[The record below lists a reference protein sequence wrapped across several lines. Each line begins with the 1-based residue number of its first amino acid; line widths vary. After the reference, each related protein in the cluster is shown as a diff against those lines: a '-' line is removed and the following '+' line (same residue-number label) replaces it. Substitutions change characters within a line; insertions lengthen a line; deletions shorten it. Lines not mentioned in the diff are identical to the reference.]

1 MSVRLC
7 YLERIQRGGLLR
19 AARIIG
25 HGVDLRW
32 PEATTPVVDSVDA
45 ALPWIDR
52 GAEFVQEHLSNTRS
66 AGRLEALVLDVDG
79 AMCSWVTGLGSDH
92 QAVAAAA
99 RMGSVSDHHLADS
112 PGSESAS
119 VTPVTYFASDE
130 VDSTIQPLGQPADDV
145 PSAPSSGEGG
155 GVAILSRLKK
165 SGSKTSSAPV
175 GRRGILA
182 ACELPGRLFVDALD
196 RRGVEVGR
204 AITLW
209 HALAQA
215 WDPSSKLSPSG
226 SGSTGLTSA
235 NACAVLLIDAGNEAN
250 VEDKDAAPPRLV
262 WAWSRRGE
270 LLAGGSMRLAHVR
283 GESGSEITLGKEEAS
298 RLAAEWLAWSMQLG
312 ISPRRVVC
320 VFPENTRENDSARAF
335 GTALGAAWNGAMI
348 DAVVTRDPIG
358 DTLERL
364 ALALESTSEKL
375 IETTP
380 GAALVE
386 LSSRPGGAHR
396 SMYKWIAIAVLAAS
410 VVMGVVAWQ
419 AKRSAERISESSM
432 VWYEKGMTAAKDALG
447 TSPIDP
453 MQSLRDEVRLRE
465 RELIPP
471 SRVVPAKPILEE
483 LETVSMV
490 ISHEDLT
497 LETLDLSSATLVR
510 ITITAKDIKTLEAVT
525 DALRQI
531 SNSRVNRWE
540 ADYREFNDPKGGKAV
555 RATLSATWQDTGA
568 KSE

>member
-1 MSVRLC
+1 M
-7 YLERIQRGGLLR
+7 LR

-25 HGVDLRW
+25 HGVDVRW
-32 PEATTPVVDSVDA
+32 PELATPMVDSVDS

-52 GAEFVQEHLSNTRS
+52 GTEFVEGHLANTRS

-79 AMCSWVTGLGSDH
+79 AMCSWIAGLGSDH

-99 RMGSVSDHHLADS
+99 RMGSTSDHLADA
-112 PGSESAS
+112 PGAESAS
-119 VTPVTYFASDE
+119 VTPVTFFAGDA
-130 VDSTIQPLGQPADDV
+130 VDSTIQPLGQPSDDA
-145 PSAPSSGEGG
+145 PSAPDSGEGG
-155 GVAILSRLKK
+155 GVAMLSRLKK
-165 SGSKTSSAPV
+165 PGSKGTPTSA

-182 ACELPGRLFVDALD
+182 ACDLPGRLFVDALD

-204 AITLW
+204 AVTLW

-215 WDPSSKLSPSG
+215 WDPSSRFSPTASA
-226 SGSTGLTSA
+226 SASLTSA
-235 NACAVLLIDAGNEAN
+235 STCAIVLIDAGAETIG
-250 VEDKDAAPPRLV
+250 EDKEASPPRLV

-270 LLAGGSMRLAHVR
+270 LLAGGSMRLAHTR
-283 GESGSEITLGKEEAS
+283 AESASEITLGKEEAS

-320 VFPENTRENDSARAF
+320 VFPESTRENDSARTF
-335 GTALGAAWNGAMI
+335 GTSLGSAWNGALI

-364 ALALESTSEKL
+364 ALALESTSENL

-380 GAALVE
+380 GAALLE

-396 SMYKWIAIAVLAAS
+396 AMYKWLAIAVLAAAG
-410 VVMGVVAWQ
+410 VMGVVAWQ
-419 AKRSAERISESSM
+419 AGRSAERIQQSSK
-432 VWYEKGMTAAKDALG
+432 VWYDKGMEAAKGALG
-447 TSPIDP
+447 TAPIDP

-471 SRVVPAKPILEE
+471 SRVIPAKPVLEE
-483 LETVSMV
+483 LETISMI

-497 LETLDLSSATLVR
+497 LESLDLSSANLVR
-510 ITITAKDIKTLEAVT
+510 VTITAEKIETLEAVT
-525 DALRQI
+525 NALRQI

-540 ADYREFNDPKGGKAV
+540 ADYKEFNDPKGGKAV

>member
-1 MSVRLC
+1 M
-7 YLERIQRGGLLR
+7 LR

-25 HGVDLRW
+25 HGVDVRW
-32 PEATTPVVDSVDA
+32 PGAATPVIDSVDS

-52 GAEFVQEHLSNTRS
+52 GTEFVQEHLANTRS

-79 AMCSWVTGLGSDH
+79 AMCSWIAGLGSDH

-99 RMGSVSDHHLADS
+99 RLGSTSDHLADA
-112 PGSESAS
+112 PGAESAS
-119 VTPVTYFASDE
+119 VTPVTFFAGDA
-130 VDSTIQPLGQPADDV
+130 VDSTIQPLGQAADDI
-145 PSAPSSGEGG
+145 PTAPDAGEGG

-165 SGSKTSSAPV
+165 KGSKATHVAT

-182 ACELPGRLFVDALD
+182 ACDLPGRLFVDALD

-226 SGSTGLTSA
+226 AGAAGLTSA
-235 NACAVLLIDAGNEAN
+235 NACAVLLIDVGTEAN
-250 VEDKDAAPPRLV
+250 GEDKDAAPPRLV

-283 GESGSEITLGKEEAS
+283 GESASEITLGKEEAS

-320 VFPENTRENDSARAF
+320 VFPESTRENDSARAF

-396 SMYKWIAIAVLAAS
+396 SMYKWLAFAVLAAAG
-410 VVMGVVAWQ
+410 VMGVVAWQ
-419 AKRSAERISESSM
+419 AQRSAERINESSK
-432 VWYEKGMTAAKDALG
+432 VWYDKGLDAAKQALG
-447 TSPIDP
+447 SAPIDP
-453 MQSLRDEVRLRE
+453 MQVLRDEVRLRE

-471 SRVVPAKPILEE
+471 SRVVPAKPVLEE
-483 LETVSMV
+483 LETISMV

-497 LETLDLSSATLVR
+497 LESIDLSSANLVR
-510 ITITAKDIKTLEAVT
+510 VTITAEKIETLEAVT
-525 DALRQI
+525 NALRQI

-540 ADYREFNDPKGGKAV
+540 ADYKEFNDPRNGKAV
-555 RATLSATWQDTGA
+555 RATLSATWQETGA